1 MLNKSYVK
9 LIPSIIGIAFLLLS
23 NVTLGAESMRQSN
36 SKIKVKI
43 QPITSTEPISPS
55 YKKMLIDKK
64 TLEKAQREN
73 MRLPSSLDNPILKNE
88 SVEKARKNLDVGDYA
103 SIEEEIKET
112 QEKGDKENYLL
123 ANKICQNIKE
133 SLSRYSILVVDDESN
148 IVVEISVTKTGIDSL
163 YGPRLIADTVF
174 YKGLVNNKT
183 VFSGEFKQNYKGWFS
198 LTSIKTPEQIGEI
211 LANKIAKQLKNL

>member
-1 MLNKSYVK
+1 
-9 LIPSIIGIAFLLLS
+9 
-23 NVTLGAESMRQSN
+23 MRQSN